1 MKYLCLMIAISL
13 SSSVAFATE
22 DIDAK
27 LYNYRSAVGKLMKTL
42 KPELVNTMK
51 SKGPVAA
58 IEVCNIKSPI
68 MTEAVS
74 KDTGFVV
81 QRTSLKPRNA
91 ANTPDEWETKVLNQF
106 EDRKAKGENPKSIE
120 FYEILEND
128 GKRQI
133 RYMKAIPTSKPCTVC
148 HGEMIPPPVQAK
160 LKELYP
166 TDKAVG
172 FKVGDLRG
180 AFSIID
186 TITQ

>member
-13 SSSVAFATE
+13 SSSAVFATE
-22 DIDAK
+22 NMDAK
-27 LYNYRSAVGKLMKTL
+27 LDNYRSAVGKLMKTL
-42 KPELVNTMK
+42 KPELVNAMK

-58 IEVCNIKSPI
+58 IEVCNTKSPT
-68 MTEAVS
+68 MTDAVS
-74 KDTGFVV
+74 KDAGFVI

-91 ANTPDEWETKVLNQF
+91 SNTPDEWETKVLNQF
-106 EDRKAKGENPKSIE
+106 EDRKAKGENPKTIE
-120 FYEILEND
+120 FYEIVEND

-133 RYMKAIPTSKPCTVC
+133 RYMKAIPTSQPCAVC

-160 LKELYP
+160 LRELYP
-166 TDKAVG
+166 NDKAVG